1 MPTRWEESWDVLL
14 TVFPEDWEGLARRY
28 GAVERLRGFESIGDL
43 LRTLLMHVGPGYS
56 LRETAVRAKAAGL
69 ADLSDVALLKRL
81 RAAEGWWRQLCIALL
96 AELGVGAETVPI
108 AGRRVRLVDAT
119 VVKEPGP
126 TGSLWRLHYSLLL
139 PSLECDY
146 LELTPSHGAG
156 NGERLDRFPV
166 RPGELILADRAYI
179 HPGAVSWAASREVD
193 VLLRYN
199 SGALSLKDSR
209 GRAFPLLTR
218 LEHWSRTRHR
228 ADWTVAVDTPQ
239 GRIEG
244 RLCVLRKSEHEAQR
258 SQRKLRRRAQRNQM
272 QLKDSTLEYARYVMV
287 WTSLPRQQ
295 ATAEQV
301 LELYRQR
308 WQIELV
314 FKRLKS
320 LAQLGHLPKHDERSS
335 RAWLYGKLLLALL
348 AQKLGRIGRD
358 ISPWGYDTRPH
369 PAAQP
374 VA

>member
-14 TVFPEDWEGLARRY
+14 SVFPREWEELARCH
-28 GAVERLRGFESIGDL
+28 GAVERLRGFESVSNL

-56 LRETAVRAKAAGL
+56 LRETVVRAKAAGL
-69 ADLSDVALLKRL
+69 AEVSDVALLKRL
-81 RAAEGWWRQLCIALL
+81 QAAEHWWRQLCIELL
-96 AELGVGAETVPI
+96 AEMGVSAETAPV

-126 TGSLWRLHYSLLL
+126 TGSLWRLHYSLML

-146 LELTPSHGAG
+146 LELTPSEGVG
-156 NGERLDRFPV
+156 SGERLDRFPAHA
-166 RPGELILADRAYI
+166 GELVLGDRAYI
-179 HPGAVSWAASREVD
+179 HPGAVGWAASRGVD
-193 VLLRYN
+193 LLIRYN
-199 SGALSLKDSR
+199 SGALPLKDRR
-209 GRAFPLLTR
+209 GRAFPLLAR
-218 LEHWSRTRHR
+218 LRRWNRVGRC
-228 ADWTVAVDTPQ
+228 ADWAVTVDTPQ

-244 RLCVLRKSEHEAQR
+244 RLCVLRKSEQAAQR

-272 QLKDSTLEYARYVMV
+272 HVKDATLEYARYVMV
-287 WTSLPRQQ
+287 WTSLSRQQ

-348 AQKLGRIGRD
+348 TQKLGRIGRD
-358 ISPWGYDTRPH
+358 ISPWGYDTRPG
-369 PAAQP
+369 PSLQSLA
-374 VA
+374 

>member
-14 TVFPEDWEGLARRY
+14 TVFPQEWEQLARQH
-28 GAVERLRGFESIGDL
+28 GAVERLRGFDSISNL

-56 LRETAVRAKAAGL
+56 LRETVVRAKSAGL
-69 ADLSDVALLKRL
+69 AKVSDVALLKRL
-81 RAAEGWWRQLCIALL
+81 RAAEEWWRQLCICLL
-96 AELGVGAETVPI
+96 AELGVSAETAP
-108 AGRRVRLVDAT
+108 AASRGVRLVDAT

-146 LELTPSHGAG
+146 LELTATEGPGSA
-156 NGERLDRFPV
+156 ERLDRFPA
-166 RPGELILADRAYI
+166 RSGELILGDRAYI
-179 HPGAVSWAASREVD
+179 HPGAVGWAASRGVD
-193 VLLRYN
+193 LVVRYN
-199 SGALSLKDSR
+199 SGALPLKDRR
-209 GRAFPLLTR
+209 GRAFPLLAR
-218 LEHWSRTRHR
+218 LRRLRQAGRR
-228 ADWTVAVDTPQ
+228 ADWPVAVDTPQ

-244 RLCVLRKSEHEAQR
+244 RLCVLRKSEQAAQR
-258 SQRKLRRRAQRNQM
+258 SQRKLKRRAQRNQT
-272 QLKDSTLEYARYVMV
+272 QLKEATLEYACYVIV
-287 WTSLPRQQ
+287 WTSLSSQK

-320 LAQLGHLPKHDERSS
+320 LAQLGHLPKYDEHSS

-358 ISPWGYDTRPH
+358 ISPWGYDTRPR
-369 PAAQP
+369 PIAQP